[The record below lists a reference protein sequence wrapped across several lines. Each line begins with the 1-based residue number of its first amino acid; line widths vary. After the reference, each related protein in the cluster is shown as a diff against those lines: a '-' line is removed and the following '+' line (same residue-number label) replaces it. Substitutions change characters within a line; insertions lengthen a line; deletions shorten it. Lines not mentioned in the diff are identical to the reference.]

1 MLNVTVLD
9 TAGVALPLVVIS
21 KVRVPEDDGAVAVK
35 SRFTVSP
42 PLILQPVPSATVN
55 PAPELV
61 TLAGAGSRHVP
72 AESFI
77 CTFDVVTTTELPL
90 VESRTVIVPDVANS
104 TVATKLSWKLVEVPT
119 VAMVGATTRLFT
131 EGVGAPML

>member
-9 TAGVALPLVVIS
+9 TAGVALPLVVTS
-21 KVRVPEDDGAVAVK
+21 KVKEPEDDGAVAVK

-119 VAMVGATTRLFT
+119 AAMVGATTRLFT
-131 EGVGAPML
+131 EGVGAPMA